1 MNEQRL
7 KGLMGL
13 CVRAGQA
20 VFGEDACRKT
30 ITAGQC
36 GILLADG
43 DMSRNTRERYE
54 RVCEV
59 TGTEMAVLPAGLLEE
74 ATGRPGAAMAVKA
87 PPIMIPTAISITLP
101 RDINFLNSFQND
113 FISLQ
118 PILSVHQY
126 GPSGCR

>member
-20 VFGEDACRKT
+20 VFGEDACRKA

-54 RVCEV
+54 RVCEA

-74 ATGRPGAAMAVKA
+74 ATGRPGAAMAVKTGSFA
-87 PPIMIPTAISITLP
+87 EQISCCMKQ
-101 RDINFLNSFQND
+101 DS
-113 FISLQ
+113 
-118 PILSVHQY
+118 
-126 GPSGCR
+126 